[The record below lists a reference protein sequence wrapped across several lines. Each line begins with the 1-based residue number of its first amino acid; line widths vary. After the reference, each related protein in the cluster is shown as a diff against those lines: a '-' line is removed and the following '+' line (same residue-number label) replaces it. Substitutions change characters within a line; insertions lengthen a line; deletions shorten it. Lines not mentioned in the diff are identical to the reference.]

1 MSYLPIIVKKYR
13 PFLEALSSAES
24 SQRGVCPRGKL
35 LAFLDPSGHLR
46 VHHLSDDSQQVLV
59 DSDTFVG

>member
-1 MSYLPIIVKKYR
+1 MVKKSR
-13 PFLEALSSAES
+13 PFLEVLSSGES

-35 LAFLDPSGHLR
+35 LAFIDPSGHLK
-46 VHHLSDDSQQVLV
+46 VHQLSDDSQEVVV